1 MALKWALFAEKY
13 HLQHLAAT
21 CERFI
26 MLHFMDMAGSP
37 ELEQVCSEARS
48 LLAYSASLNKLC
60 SLCSTRS
67 PAVAWSAYHMEQ
79 VCSTNSTS
87 AACS

>member
-1 MALKWALFAEKY
+1 MALKWAQYAEKY
-13 HLQHLAAT
+13 GLQHLAAT

-37 ELEQVCSEARS
+37 ELEQVCLKAYP
-48 LLAYSASLNKLC
+48 LLAYSVSLSKLC
-60 SLCSTRS
+60 SLGSTGS
-67 PAVAWSAYHMEQ
+67 PAVLSGSYYMDQ
-79 VCSTNSTS
+79 DCSTDSTS